1 MKIFKE
7 IMSDNGIMSETGTVQ
22 KKTTTRRRVKK
33 TAGSTTKSA
42 AAKTTKTKKTRNVK
56 KTTPAPE
63 PEPVV
68 EETQPE
74 TVAVES
80 AEEEG
85 PSELDMKLHAVTH
98 ALSDAS
104 ALVETALEVL
114 HGAGFTQKELKA
126 VGKEHKSLNKV
137 LQKLQDQLFQSSLK
151 KTDELQR
158 LLNKK
163 TRRNKGKSNPNSGIQ
178 KQHPCHA
185 RLAEFMNVDEGHPVS
200 RVEALQAISKY
211 VSENDLQVPEK
222 KRTFYLKGDLVELF
236 PDWEEQAMGYTQIM
250 GAIKPFFPPAASKAK
265 SK

>member
-1 MKIFKE
+1 
-7 IMSDNGIMSETGTVQ
+7 MSDNGIMSETGTVQ

-33 TAGSTTKSA
+33 TAGSTTKATASKTA
-42 AAKTTKTKKTRNVK
+42 TAKPKRTRKVK
-56 KTTPAPE
+56 KTESVPE

-68 EETQPE
+68 EETQQE
-74 TVAVES
+74 TVEVVSED
-80 AEEEG
+80 EG
-85 PSELDMKLHAVTH
+85 STELEQKLQAVTQ

-104 ALVETALEVL
+104 ALVQTALEVL
-114 HGAGFTQKELKA
+114 HGAGFTQRELKV
-126 VGKEHKSLNKV
+126 VGKENKSLSKV
-137 LQKLQDQLFQSSLK
+137 QQKLQDQIFQLSLK
-151 KTDELQR
+151 KTEELQR

-185 RLAEFMNVDEGHPVS
+185 RLAEFMGVDEGHPVS

-222 KRTFYLKGDLVELF
+222 KRTFYLKDDLEVLF
-236 PDWEEQAMGYTQIM
+236 PDWEEDAMGYTQIM